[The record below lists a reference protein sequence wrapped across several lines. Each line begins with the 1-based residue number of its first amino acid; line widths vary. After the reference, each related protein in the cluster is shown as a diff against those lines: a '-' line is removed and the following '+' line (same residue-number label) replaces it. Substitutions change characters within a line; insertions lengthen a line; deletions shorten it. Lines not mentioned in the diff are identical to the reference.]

1 MAQQL
6 KPEMAVTEGGTHRN

>member
-6 KPEMAVTEGGTHRN
+6 KPEMTVTEGGTHRN